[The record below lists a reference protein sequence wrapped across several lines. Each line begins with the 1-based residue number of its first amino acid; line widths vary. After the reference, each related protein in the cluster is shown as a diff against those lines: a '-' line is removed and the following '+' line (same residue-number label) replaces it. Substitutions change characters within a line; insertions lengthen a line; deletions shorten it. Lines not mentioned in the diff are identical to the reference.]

1 MVLSVI
7 EYNHGKP
14 NNKSSVEGGAN
25 KWQTQKIRW

>member
-14 NNKSSVEGGAN
+14 NNKSSVEGGN
-25 KWQTQKIRW
+25 KYGRKQNTES